1 MKKSLI
7 QIDKRGFTL
16 LNIDIKGIAK
26 ELNITPS
33 YVSMILSGKRKS
45 FKYKTRIQNL
55 IKQAAKELKA
65 A

>member
-1 MKKSLI
+1 MKKSFI
-7 QIDKRGFTL
+7 K
-16 LNIDIKGIAK
+16 LNIKGIAK

-45 FKYKTRIQNL
+45 LKYKIRIQNL
-55 IKQAAKELKA
+55 IKQAAEELKA

>member
-1 MKKSLI
+1 MKKSFI
-7 QIDKRGFTL
+7 K
-16 LNIDIKGIAK
+16 LNIKGIIKLNIKGIAK

-45 FKYKTRIQNL
+45 HKYKIRIQNL
-55 IKQAAKELKA
+55 IKQAAEDLKA